1 MMKCILCPKR
11 GGAMKPTNI
20 FRTYEHF
27 MHYHTAA
34 QKKKGLHH
42 TNYFANLA
50 SVRSSAERVQEIENG
65 NDAQNA
71 PTQNPSPADGNPE
84 S

>member
-1 MMKCILCPKR
+1 
-11 GGAMKPTNI
+11 MKPTNI

-50 SVRSSAERVQEIENG
+50 SVRSG
-65 NDAQNA
+65 
-71 PTQNPSPADGNPE
+71 AD
-84 S
+84 